1 MHPHYRDYGT
11 VSNPPFASNNVQ
23 GTEVRLQHI
32 ILFLL
37 PSFLDI
43 HIDHTDAVFEENG
56 MFWQCA

>member
-1 MHPHYRDYGT
+1 MGT
-11 VSNPPFASNNVQ
+11 AAFAVPVISRWF
-23 GTEVRLQHI
+23 GGH
-32 ILFLL
+32 LL